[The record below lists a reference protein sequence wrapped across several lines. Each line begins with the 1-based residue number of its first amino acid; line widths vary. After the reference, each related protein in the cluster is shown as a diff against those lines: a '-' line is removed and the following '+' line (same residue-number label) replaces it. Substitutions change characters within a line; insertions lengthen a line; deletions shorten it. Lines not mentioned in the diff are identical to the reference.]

1 MIEKLIELS
10 TKIMEERCCYTRSEI
25 ERKINE
31 RAKTPVDA
39 SRIFDIMYKERLIDE
54 VKGWYFLA
62 NSTPF

>member
-10 TKIMEERCCYTRSEI
+10 KKIMEEKCCYTRSEI
-25 ERKINE
+25 EKKINE
-31 RAKTPVDA
+31 RAKTPVDEKK
-39 SRIFDIMYKERLIDE
+39 IFDLMYKERIIDE